1 MPRKEPCYEGSK
13 PCIEV
18 LEMNSPFG
26 QKAQP
31 ILRCVAAAREP
42 SAVPHCD
49 AVSAHSADERRSAL
63 APRPVLRRGVLPW
76 GAGAAG
82 GGRGRAGP
90 RGWPQEVAAP
100 WHQRPGAWHGAVFC
114 GSLRAAKPS
123 QGFLWCSTSGEMIV
137 FACYK
142 LNSPIREL

>member
-31 ILRCVAAAREP
+31 ILRCVTAAREP
-42 SAVPHCD
+42 SAVP
-49 AVSAHSADERRSAL
+49 RRCFSAL
-63 APRPVLRRGVLPW
+63 SGRTEICPCSPSCAVTR